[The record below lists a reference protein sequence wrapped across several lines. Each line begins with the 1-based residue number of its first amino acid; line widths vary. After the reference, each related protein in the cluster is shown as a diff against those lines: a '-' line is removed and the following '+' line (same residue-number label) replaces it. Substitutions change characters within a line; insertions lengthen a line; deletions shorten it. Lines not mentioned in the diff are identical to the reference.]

1 MTMLNTKKSHKSTPV
16 FGVKEVAMKR
26 FVSCLAVVFILMT
39 ALAAPALAIGTW
51 PTPESP
57 AAVPLSYGSPVM
69 IGTWPT
75 PELPI
80 PSWFPIAFFILW

>member
-1 MTMLNTKKSHKSTPV
+1 MTMLNTKRSHESTPA

-26 FVSCLAVVFILMT
+26 FVSSLAVLFILMT
-39 ALAAPALAIGTW
+39 TLAAPALAIGTW

-80 PSWFPIAFFILW
+80 PYWFPIPFSFPW